1 MGSSEVFVVEF
12 NAGQNGQRYRVHQAL
27 LAACLT
33 KCRDIFL
40 FFYFVLYQNDCL
52 GDGKRS
58 IVNRVTLRGHKH
70 QSSFL
75 LLETSRSSAL
85 KFKSVNRTRKYYVFI
100 FTLLFVFFFSFLV
113 FARKKKKKKKKKKKS

>member
-85 KFKSVNRTRKYYVFI
+85 KFKSVNRTRKYYVF
-100 FTLLFVFFFSFLV
+100 FFFFFFFSAIFY
-113 FARKKKKKKKKKKKS
+113 KKKKKKKKKKK